1 MKIIKSKENPL
12 IREIKNLIK
21 EKEKKGVFLLEG
33 RKLVEEAL
41 FSDVDIK
48 YILVTEKF
56 SRERSDFIKKLEE
69 YEVIVINEKIER
81 SLATVE
87 TPQGIFALAYPR
99 NRRKTFL
106 KPDSILLFLHKIKDP
121 GNLGTIFR
129 SAEAFGVERVYL
141 SPGSCSP
148 FNTKV
153 VRASAGSCLRVN
165 FFENVEFQRVKK
177 EIEEKKGKIYSTS
190 PRGGLPPWEMEWKG
204 ILCLVIGSEPE
215 GIPQEI
221 IKSSD
226 SIISIPQITGESLNV
241 AISTSIILYE
251 ISKYRSQR
259 IKAIF

>member
-12 IREIKNLIK
+12 AREIKSLID
-21 EKEKKGVFLLEG
+21 EKEKRGVFLLESK
-33 RKLVEEAL
+33 KLVEEAL
-41 FSDVDIK
+41 ISDVDIK

-56 SRERSDFIKKLEE
+56 FKEKADFIKKLEG

-87 TPQGIFALAYPR
+87 TPQGILAVACPR
-99 NRRKTFL
+99 EKKKISF
-106 KPDSILLFLHKIKDP
+106 KSDSIFLFLHKIKDP
-121 GNLGTIFR
+121 GNLGTVFR
-129 SAEAFGVERVYL
+129 SAEAFGVERIFL
-141 SPGSCSP
+141 SPDSCSP

-165 FFENVEFQRVKK
+165 FSENVEFERVRK
-177 EIEEKKGKIYSTS
+177 EIRERKGKIYSTS
-190 PRGGLPPWEMEWKG
+190 PKGGIPPWEVEWEG
-204 ILCLVIGSEPE
+204 MICLVIGSEPE
-215 GIPQEI
+215 GIPQQI
-221 IKSSD
+221 ISLSD
-226 SIISIPQITGESLNV
+226 SVISIPQLSCESLNI